1 MTVRIAVVKSSLRC
15 TAREDTA
22 DKMLRHKEWRP
33 FAIQWNAYR
42 NTPLLEE
49 EKALKTVWTQMKKQ
63 MKKKRFSKQDLLQLL
78 TAFQHIDEPSRQCAK
93 TVFEEFS
100 VQFKRINH
108 LKLCHDDADLLCQAG
123 EVYFEFSKTCEAL
136 EYFKDAI
143 EITLNQKSQKVLKL
157 DNFIKLMSKRQGYNE
172 CTLILTKL
180 SLINPDYNYYRA
192 LAFIEVKNYS
202 TAEQILSQCQR
213 TTSVNL
219 LYTRL
224 YFELK
229 DWKKIRRPINEIQD
243 KEGDPTNQWK
253 GKDLKAFLTTY
264 YWIGKEAFEQKDYKD
279 ALDVFLQFAVLT
291 FANQKRLYELKDIV
305 LDLMPEVI
313 EMVDQV
319 LEGDEEER
327 LQYKLEDKERDKLH
341 DFTYAFTQGGFDK
354 LIEEKYL
361 KAVMFETISKLI
373 GIRVFNNQSKK
384 VLNILQYFTIFE
396 SYALMENRDLAMR
409 EMQEFVKNPGEH
421 YKDDGFMEDIYKEA
435 QLYYANSYY
444 YPEAIGNV
452 QFFNF

>member
-1 MTVRIAVVKSSLRC
+1 
-15 TAREDTA
+15 
-22 DKMLRHKEWRP
+22 MLRHKEWRP

-42 NTPLLEE
+42 NTPLLGK
-49 EKALKTVWTQMKKQ
+49 EKALKTIWHIMKKQ
-63 MKKKRFSKQDLLQLL
+63 MRKKHFSKEDLSKLL
-78 TAFQHIDEPSRQCAK
+78 TAFQHIDEPSRLLAK
-93 TVFEEFS
+93 TTFEEFS
-100 VQFKRINH
+100 VQFKRIDH
-108 LKLCHDDADLLCQAG
+108 LKLCQDDAELVYQAG
-123 EVYFEFSKTCEAL
+123 EVYFAFSKPWEAL

-143 EITLNQKSQKVLKL
+143 EITNSQNSQKVLKL
-157 DNFIKLMSKRQGYNE
+157 DNYIKLMSKRRLYNE

-192 LAFIEVKNYS
+192 LAFIEAKNYA
-202 TAEQILSQCQR
+202 TAEKILSQCQR
-213 TTSVNL
+213 TTPVNL

-229 DWKKIRRPINEIQD
+229 DWKKIEKPINEIQE
-243 KEGDPTNQWK
+243 KLNNYVTAKSIN
-253 GKDLKAFLTTY
+253 KDLKAILTCW
-264 YWIGKEAFEQKDYKD
+264 YWIGKLAFEQKNYKE
-279 ALDVFLQFAVLT
+279 ALDNFLQLT
-291 FANQKRLYELKDIV
+291 ILTSNSHSRFYELKDLI
-305 LDLMPEVI
+305 LDLMPEMI

-327 LQYKLEDKERDKLH
+327 SKYKLEKSQENQLYSLMK
-341 DFTYAFTQGGFDK
+341 YFTQEGFDT

-361 KAVMFETISKLI
+361 KAIMFETLSKLI
-373 GIRVFNNQSKK
+373 RIRVFYNQSKE

-396 SYALMENRDLAMR
+396 SYAIMENRDLAMR

-421 YKDDGFMEDIYKEA
+421 YKDDGFMENIYKEA

-452 QFFNF
+452 QLCI